1 MLARP
6 IDCFVSAS
14 AESIQAHIHRC
25 YPNRNGRKD
34 HEQKPD

>member
-25 YPNRNGRKD
+25 FRN
-34 HEQKPD
+34 